1 VSVTLWPHSDLPI
14 WVPFYLDPEDVRNLR
29 LGVIWDFIKGTG
41 LQWLGLQSKGQK
53 GPVKGH
59 RAIGTERSRT
69 HCLVILFN

>member
-1 VSVTLWPHSDLPI
+1 MSVTLWPHSDLLI

-29 LGVIWDFIKGTG
+29 LGAIWDFIKGTG

-69 HCLVILFN
+69 HCLVTLFN